1 MVGPGGGEKLS
12 PSPPGPGSLKDRRK
26 NSWLR
31 LGTGLLCHPR
41 AGPEWGFH
49 GAGRGDCQQ
58 CGGPWTDPG
67 LPGRRALGAL
77 PTGSASSS
85 RGCWDPPHP
94 PFLKE
99 EKGRIRSWRGE
110 AGSQTQPGT
119 EQPGSPPSVAALER
133 GGRASVSR
141 GPARTRDAGPTG
153 VGDFCG
159 SRGAE
164 LEPGPGSH
172 RTADSAPR
180 RSELPIRG
188 GIQAGLAVGRFPR
201 HTVMGPGLLLGRTG
215 SSDYT
220 SGIDP

>member
-1 MVGPGGGEKLS
+1 MGLSRGRKRRLPAMWGALDGPRLTW
-12 PSPPGPGSLKDRRK
+12 PPGPGSSAHWVCFL
-26 NSWLR
+26 LPR
-31 LGTGLLCHPR
+31 L
-41 AGPEWGFH
+41 
-49 GAGRGDCQQ
+49 
-58 CGGPWTDPG
+58 
-67 LPGRRALGAL
+67 LG
-77 PTGSASSS
+77 SEHHY
-85 RGCWDPPHP
+85 PPHP
-94 PFLKE
+94 PFLKG

-110 AGSQTQPGT
+110 AGSQTQPGA

-153 VGDFCG
+153 VGDVCG

-201 HTVMGPGLLLGRTG
+201 HTVMGPGLPLGRTG